1 MSSEINVKSSEK
13 ISLFALFAYIKNE
26 DAYFFLLN
34 QGFNTDEGY
43 LNTEKLH
50 VCLFFCMYFI
60 LQYVCFQINK
70 NVTFKMAN
78 GSLFMK
84 LQLIFMFYVCSVC
97 PFKYHVKNNAPPS
110 ASIEKH
116 MLFKV
121 VHPKMK
127 TKFEKKE
134 HKSEKRT
141 QKIQSSFRQIHVN
154 FVCKA

>member
-1 MSSEINVKSSEK
+1 
-13 ISLFALFAYIKNE
+13 
-26 DAYFFLLN
+26 
-34 QGFNTDEGY
+34 
-43 LNTEKLH
+43 
-50 VCLFFCMYFI
+50 
-60 LQYVCFQINK
+60 
-70 NVTFKMAN
+70 MAN

-84 LQLIFMFYVCSVC
+84 LQLIMFYVCSVC

-116 MLFKV
+116 MLLKV